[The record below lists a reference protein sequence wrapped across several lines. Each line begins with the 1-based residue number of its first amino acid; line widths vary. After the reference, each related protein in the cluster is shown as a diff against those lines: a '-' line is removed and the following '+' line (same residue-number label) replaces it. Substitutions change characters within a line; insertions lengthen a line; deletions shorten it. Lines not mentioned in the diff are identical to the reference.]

1 MDARMDD
8 QPSRASPLL
17 DHPIA
22 VGFVLIVLAGATG
35 LLWAASGVVLL
46 GFLAVLFATLLGR
59 PLDFFARFMPRVAA
73 LLLTVLLVLGA
84 LVGLVFLVVPV
95 VSVEA
100 ERLSVAIPIA
110 VNRLSTWW
118 SHLQRTGPLPAL
130 PPGEALGARLMA
142 ELEKLLTHAVPFA
155 IGAGS
160 VIGTALVLFVLGLC
174 LAYSPESYRDVV
186 IAFVPKEKEPIVE
199 ELWRRLG
206 FTLRRWTAGIL
217 AEMLLMG
224 TLTALGLLLVG
235 IDGWFLL
242 GVLTFLFTFVPYVG
256 AIASAV
262 PGLLIGLSQSP
273 LHMLYAAIVYA
284 GVHIVEGYVA
294 GPLIMQRS
302 VRLRP
307 ALLLFWQLLAAAMF
321 GLPGIIVATPLLA
334 CTLVTVGYLFVER
347 RLGKEWQHALLA

>member
-1 MDARMDD
+1 MDD
-8 QPSRASPLL
+8 QASRGSPLL
-17 DHPIA
+17 VHPIA
-22 VGFVLIVLAGATG
+22 VGFVLIVLAGVTG

-59 PLDFFARFMPRVAA
+59 PLDFFARFMPRVGA

-100 ERLSVAIPIA
+100 ERLSVAIPVA
-110 VNRLSTWW
+110 VDRLSTWW
-118 SHLQRTGPLPAL
+118 SHLQRAAPLPAL
-130 PPGEALGARLMA
+130 PPGAGLTA

-174 LAYSPESYRDVV
+174 LAYSPESYRDVL
-186 IAFVPKEKEPIVE
+186 IAFVPKDKEPIVE

-206 FTLRRWTAGIL
+206 STLRRWTAGIL

-224 TLTALGLLLVG
+224 ALTAVGLLLVG

-242 GVLTFLFTFVPYVG
+242 GVLTFLCTFVPYVG

-321 GLPGIIVATPLLA
+321 GLPGIVVATPLLA

-347 RLGKEWQHALLA
+347 RLGKEWQRALLA